1 MGHKRL
7 ELRVESMDKST
18 RLCRWILHSR
28 SSVSMLP
35 DCLDEPVFAVL
46 ILRKQHDALAP
57 LNYAFKMFC
66 SESQKEIKAGLRQE
80 YQQHVI
86 SL

>member
-1 MGHKRL
+1 
-7 ELRVESMDKST
+7 
-18 RLCRWILHSR
+18 
-28 SSVSMLP
+28 MLP

-57 LNYAFKMFC
+57 LNYTFKMFC